1 MATDGKKEV
10 ATRRPAFPDFDDL
23 RDLFRF
29 ETRWPFGAAFPRAFR
44 VMEREMAA
52 MDVFERDGNVVVK
65 AEMPGIDPAKIDVDV
80 VGNELRINGERE
92 EEKEVKEEQ
101 YYRCERT
108 FGRIHRTVTL
118 PEGCD
123 TEHIDAKARDGV
135 LEVVVPRKQAAGTK
149 KVEVKQA

>member
-10 ATRRPAFPDFDDL
+10 TTRRPAFPDLDDL

-29 ETRWPFGAAFPRAFR
+29 ETRWPFGAAFPRVFHAI
-44 VMEREMAA
+44 EHEIPA

-65 AEMPGIDPAKIDVDV
+65 AEMPGIDPAKIEVDV
-80 VGNELRINGERE
+80 VGNELRISGERE

>member
-1 MATDGKKEV
+1 MTTNGKNEV
-10 ATRRPAFPDFDDL
+10 VARRPAFPDLDDL

-29 ETRWPFGAAFPRAFR
+29 ETRWPFGATFPRALR
-44 VMEREMAA
+44 VLERETPA

-65 AEMPGIDPAKIDVDV
+65 AEMPGIDPAKIDVDI
-80 VGNELRINGERE
+80 VGNELRISGERE
-92 EEKEVKEEQ
+92 EEKEVKEAQ

-108 FGRIHRTVTL
+108 YGHIHRTVTL

-135 LEVVVPRKQAAGTK
+135 IEVVVPRKQVAGTK
-149 KVEVKQA
+149 KVEVRTA